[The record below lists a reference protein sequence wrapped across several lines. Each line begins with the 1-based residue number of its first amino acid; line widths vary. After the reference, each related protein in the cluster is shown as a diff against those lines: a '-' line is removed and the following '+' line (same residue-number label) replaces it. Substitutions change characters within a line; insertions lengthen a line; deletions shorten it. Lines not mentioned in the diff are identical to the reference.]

1 MNRDPLA
8 PRSILSRPRSLRVPV
23 NLPSSPAGRQVGAS
37 SEAVR
42 GRLREGVVD
51 VFHVRRGLPDRRP
64 PRAASPARAY
74 CAPDGRRAPA
84 RAEAAPRGWALRTCL
99 ATVFMALAL
108 LAPDVAHAA
117 GGGGA
122 LPWEGPLTLVAAS
135 LTGPVALAISLVALA
150 ATGGILVFGG
160 ELNEFAR
167 RLCVLVLAISF
178 LVAGAGIMTTL
189 FGVGGAV
196 IGTAPLQVT
205 GATAVTLAG
214 LA

>member
-1 MNRDPLA
+1 MVLAFLA
-8 PRSILSRPRSLRVPV
+8 PEI
-23 NLPSSPAGRQVGAS
+23 
-37 SEAVR
+37 
-42 GRLREGVVD
+42 
-51 VFHVRRGLPDRRP
+51 
-64 PRAASPARAY
+64 
-74 CAPDGRRAPA
+74 
-84 RAEAAPRGWALRTCL
+84 
-99 ATVFMALAL
+99 
-108 LAPDVAHAA
+108 AHAG

-196 IGTAPLQVT
+196 IGAAPLQAT
-205 GATAVTLAG
+205 GTAAVTLAG
-214 LA
+214 LV